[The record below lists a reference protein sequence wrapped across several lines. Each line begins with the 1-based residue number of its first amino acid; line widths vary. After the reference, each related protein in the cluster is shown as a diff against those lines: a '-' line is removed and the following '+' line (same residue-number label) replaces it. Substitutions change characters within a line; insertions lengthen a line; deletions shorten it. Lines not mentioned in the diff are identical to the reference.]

1 MFGKFSKKIKG
12 KKSKVEPSKVSLE
25 ETSAKEE
32 ESAVNVVIHVNE
44 KTSYEES
51 NAVDDEITNKV
62 EKVIEDL
69 QQAMSGEEQATEEEQ
84 APEEESKS
92 NAVVDEITTKVE
104 KVIEDIQQ
112 AVSGEEQED
121 QAVSG
126 EEEAPEEESKSFFL
140 QSKLIVMKV
149 GSILDR
155 SVDVTADK
163 IMFWQDEAAKE
174 EEEKKEESQ
183 DKEQKE
189 GEDEEFAHKVEVFVD
204 GVAIQTIRLTSA
216 GMEHLKT
223 FLTEF
228 LAQVQ
233 EDERYKDASEKALNF
248 WLVEKLTA
256 FFNTAKEQELAKDEN
271 QVASEPEE
279 PVVAAEE
286 ETSPEIDAS
295 TGVKSMIS
303 QWWPF
308 GNAGAEEMTPK
319 DDVRND
325 ETVKGAEVTT
335 EEARETV
342 EAALNPQ

>member
-1 MFGKFSKKIKG
+1 MFGFSKKN
-12 KKSKVEPSKVSLE
+12 
-25 ETSAKEE
+25 TSTTEE
-32 ESAVNVVIHVNE
+32 EPAINNVVIQVNG
-44 KTSYEES
+44 KTSYEEN
-51 NAVDDEITNKV
+51 NADAAEEVDVVDEGITTKV
-62 EKVIEDL
+62 QKVIEDL
-69 QQAMSGEEQATEEEQ
+69 QQAVSEATAEEEQ
-84 APEEESKS
+84 AP
-92 NAVVDEITTKVE
+92 T
-104 KVIEDIQQ
+104 
-112 AVSGEEQED
+112 
-121 QAVSG
+121 
-126 EEEAPEEESKSFFL
+126 EEESKSFFL
-140 QSKLIVMKV
+140 QSKLVIMKV

-155 SVDVTADK
+155 SVDVSADK
-163 IMFWQDEAAKE
+163 IMYWQSEAAKE

-189 GEDEEFAHKVEVFVD
+189 EEAEAVKEGEDEEFAHKVEVFVD
-204 GVAIQTIRLTSA
+204 GAAIQTIRLTSA
-216 GMEHLKT
+216 GMERLKT

-233 EDERYKDASEKALNF
+233 EDERYKDASEKVLNF

-286 ETSPEIDAS
+286 EETSPEIDAF

-308 GNAGAEEMTPK
+308 GNAEAEEITPE

-325 ETVKGAEVTT
+325 ETVEGVEMTA

-342 EAALNPQ
+342 VEAA

>member
-1 MFGKFSKKIKG
+1 
-12 KKSKVEPSKVSLE
+12 VSE
-25 ETSAKEE
+25 
-32 ESAVNVVIHVNE
+32 
-44 KTSYEES
+44 
-51 NAVDDEITNKV
+51 
-62 EKVIEDL
+62 
-69 QQAMSGEEQATEEEQ
+69 ATAEEEQ
-84 APEEESKS
+84 AP
-92 NAVVDEITTKVE
+92 T
-104 KVIEDIQQ
+104 
-112 AVSGEEQED
+112 
-121 QAVSG
+121 
-126 EEEAPEEESKSFFL
+126 EEESKSFFL
-140 QSKLIVMKV
+140 QSKLVIMKV

-155 SVDVTADK
+155 SVDVSADK
-163 IMFWQDEAAKE
+163 IMYWQSEAAKK

-183 DKEQKE
+183 DKEQKEEEAEAVKE

-204 GVAIQTIRLTSA
+204 GAAIQTIRLTSA
-216 GMEHLKT
+216 GMERLKT

-233 EDERYKDASEKALNF
+233 EDERYKDASEKVLNF

-286 ETSPEIDAS
+286 EETSPEIDAF

-308 GNAGAEEMTPK
+308 GNAEAEEITPE

-325 ETVKGAEVTT
+325 ETVEGVEMTA

-342 EAALNPQ
+342 VEAA

>member
-1 MFGKFSKKIKG
+1 M
-12 KKSKVEPSKVSLE
+12 E

-32 ESAVNVVIHVNE
+32 ESVINVVIQVNE
-44 KTSYEES
+44 KASYEES
-51 NAVDDEITNKV
+51 NADAAEEVDVVDEGITTKV
-62 EKVIEDL
+62 QKVIEDL
-69 QQAMSGEEQATEEEQ
+69 QQAVSEATAEEEQ
-84 APEEESKS
+84 AP
-92 NAVVDEITTKVE
+92 T
-104 KVIEDIQQ
+104 
-112 AVSGEEQED
+112 
-121 QAVSG
+121 
-126 EEEAPEEESKSFFL
+126 EEESKSFFL
-140 QSKLIVMKV
+140 QSKLVIMKV

-155 SVDVTADK
+155 SVDVSADK
-163 IMFWQDEAAKE
+163 IMYWQSEAAKE

-189 GEDEEFAHKVEVFVD
+189 EEAEVKEGEDEEFAHKVEVFVD
-204 GVAIQTIRLTSA
+204 GAAIQTIRLTSA

-233 EDERYKDASEKALNF
+233 EDERYKDASEKVLNF

-286 ETSPEIDAS
+286 EVETSPEIDAF

-308 GNAGAEEMTPK
+308 GNAEAEEITPE

-325 ETVKGAEVTT
+325 ETVEGVEVTA
-335 EEARETV
+335 EEARETTV
-342 EAALNPQ
+342 EAA

>member
-1 MFGKFSKKIKG
+1 MFGKFSKKTT
-12 KKSKVEPSKVSLE
+12 VSVE
-25 ETSAKEE
+25 ETSTKEE
-32 ESAVNVVIHVNE
+32 EPINVVIQVNA
-44 KTSYEES
+44 KASYEES
-51 NAVDDEITNKV
+51 NAASEEVDAVDEGITTKV
-62 EKVIEDL
+62 QKVIEDL
-69 QQAMSGEEQATEEEQ
+69 QQA
-84 APEEESKS
+84 
-92 NAVVDEITTKVE
+92 
-104 KVIEDIQQ
+104 
-112 AVSGEEQED
+112 VSGEE
-121 QAVSG
+121 ASA
-126 EEEAPEEESKSFFL
+126 APTEEEESKSFFL

-155 SVDVTADK
+155 SVDVSANK
-163 IMFWQDEAAKE
+163 IMYWQDEAAKE

-183 DKEQKE
+183 DEEQKE
-189 GEDEEFAHKVEVFVD
+189 EEAEVKEGDDEEFAHKVEVFVD
-204 GVAIQTIRLTSA
+204 GAAIQTIRLTSA

-233 EDERYKDASEKALNF
+233 EDERYKDASEKVLNF

-286 ETSPEIDAS
+286 EETSPEIDAF

-308 GNAGAEEMTPK
+308 GNAEAEENTPE

-325 ETVKGAEVTT
+325 ETVEGVEITA

-342 EAALNPQ
+342 EAA

>member
-1 MFGKFSKKIKG
+1 M
-12 KKSKVEPSKVSLE
+12 E

-32 ESAVNVVIHVNE
+32 DPAINVVIQVNE
-44 KTSYEES
+44 KASYEES
-51 NAVDDEITNKV
+51 NADAAEEVDVVDEGITTKV
-62 EKVIEDL
+62 QKVIEDL
-69 QQAMSGEEQATEEEQ
+69 QQAVSEATAEEEQ
-84 APEEESKS
+84 AP
-92 NAVVDEITTKVE
+92 T
-104 KVIEDIQQ
+104 
-112 AVSGEEQED
+112 
-121 QAVSG
+121 
-126 EEEAPEEESKSFFL
+126 EEESKSFFL
-140 QSKLIVMKV
+140 QSKLVIMKV

-155 SVDVTADK
+155 SVDVSADK
-163 IMFWQDEAAKE
+163 IMYWQSEAAKE

-189 GEDEEFAHKVEVFVD
+189 EEAEVKEGEDEEFAHKVEVFVD
-204 GVAIQTIRLTSA
+204 GAAIQTIRLTSA

-233 EDERYKDASEKALNF
+233 EDERYKDASEKVLNF

-279 PVVAAEE
+279 PVVAEE
-286 ETSPEIDAS
+286 EVETSPEIDAF

-308 GNAGAEEMTPK
+308 GNAEAEEMTPE

-325 ETVKGAEVTT
+325 ETVEGVEVTA
-335 EEARETV
+335 EEARETTV
-342 EAALNPQ
+342 EMA

>member
-1 MFGKFSKKIKG
+1 MFGKFSKKK
-12 KKSKVEPSKVSLE
+12 
-25 ETSAKEE
+25 TSTTEE
-32 ESAVNVVIHVNE
+32 ESVINSVVIQVNE
-44 KTSYEES
+44 KASYDAAEE
-51 NAVDDEITNKV
+51 VDVVDALTTKV
-62 EKVIEDL
+62 QKVIEDL
-69 QQAMSGEEQATEEEQ
+69 QQ
-84 APEEESKS
+84 
-92 NAVVDEITTKVE
+92 DL
-104 KVIEDIQQ
+104 QQ
-112 AVSGEEQED
+112 AVSAEEPT
-121 QAVSG
+121 
-126 EEEAPEEESKSFFL
+126 EEEVSKNFFL
-140 QSKLIVMKV
+140 QSKLAIMKV

-155 SVDVTADK
+155 SVDVSADK
-163 IMFWQDEAAKE
+163 IMYWQDEAAKG

-189 GEDEEFAHKVEVFVD
+189 EGGDEEFAHKVEVFVD
-204 GVAIQTIRLTSA
+204 GAAIQTIRLTSA

-233 EDERYKDASEKALNF
+233 EDERYKDASEKVLNF

-279 PVVAAEE
+279 PVVVAAEEE
-286 ETSPEIDAS
+286 ETSPEIDAF

-308 GNAGAEEMTPK
+308 GNAEAEEITPE

-325 ETVKGAEVTT
+325 ETVEGAQVTA
-335 EEARETV
+335 EEARETAV
-342 EAALNPQ
+342 EAAA

>member
-1 MFGKFSKKIKG
+1 M
-12 KKSKVEPSKVSLE
+12 E

-32 ESAVNVVIHVNE
+32 DPAINVVIQVNE
-44 KTSYEES
+44 KASYEES
-51 NAVDDEITNKV
+51 NADAAEEVDVVDEGITTKV
-62 EKVIEDL
+62 QKVIEDL
-69 QQAMSGEEQATEEEQ
+69 QQAVSEATAEEEQ
-84 APEEESKS
+84 AP
-92 NAVVDEITTKVE
+92 T
-104 KVIEDIQQ
+104 
-112 AVSGEEQED
+112 
-121 QAVSG
+121 
-126 EEEAPEEESKSFFL
+126 EEESKSFFL
-140 QSKLIVMKV
+140 QSKLVIMKV

-155 SVDVTADK
+155 SVDVSADK
-163 IMFWQDEAAKE
+163 IMYWQSEAAKE

-189 GEDEEFAHKVEVFVD
+189 EEAEVKEGEDEEFAHKVEVFVD
-204 GVAIQTIRLTSA
+204 GAAIQTIRLTSA

-233 EDERYKDASEKALNF
+233 EDERYKDASEKVLNF
-248 WLVEKLTA
+248 WLVQKLTA

-279 PVVAAEE
+279 PVVAEE
-286 ETSPEIDAS
+286 EVETSPEIDAF

-308 GNAGAEEMTPK
+308 GNAEAEEMTPE

-325 ETVKGAEVTT
+325 ETVEGVEVTA
-335 EEARETV
+335 EEARETTV
-342 EAALNPQ
+342 EAAWSCSRLVSAC

>member
-1 MFGKFSKKIKG
+1 MFGKFSKKTKD
-12 KKSKVEPSKVSLE
+12 SKE
-25 ETSAKEE
+25 ETSTKEE
-32 ESAVNVVIHVNE
+32 ESVINVDIQVNA
-44 KTSYEES
+44 KASYEES
-51 NAVDDEITNKV
+51 NADAAEEVDVVDEGITTKV
-62 EKVIEDL
+62 QKVIEHL
-69 QQAMSGEEQATEEEQ
+69 QQAVSEATAEEEQ
-84 APEEESKS
+84 AP
-92 NAVVDEITTKVE
+92 T
-104 KVIEDIQQ
+104 
-112 AVSGEEQED
+112 
-121 QAVSG
+121 
-126 EEEAPEEESKSFFL
+126 EEESKSFFL
-140 QSKLIVMKV
+140 QSKLVIMKV

-155 SVDVTADK
+155 SVDVSADK
-163 IMFWQDEAAKE
+163 IMYWQSEAAKE

-189 GEDEEFAHKVEVFVD
+189 EEAEAVKEGEDEEFAHKVEVFVD
-204 GVAIQTIRLTSA
+204 GAAIQTIRLTSA
-216 GMEHLKT
+216 GMERLKT

-233 EDERYKDASEKALNF
+233 EDERYKDASEKVLNF

-286 ETSPEIDAS
+286 EETSPEIDAF

-308 GNAGAEEMTPK
+308 GNAEAEEITPE

-325 ETVKGAEVTT
+325 ETVEGVEMTA

-342 EAALNPQ
+342 VEAA

>member
-1 MFGKFSKKIKG
+1 M
-12 KKSKVEPSKVSLE
+12 E

-32 ESAVNVVIHVNE
+32 DPAINVVIQVNE
-44 KTSYEES
+44 KASYEES
-51 NAVDDEITNKV
+51 NADAAEEVDVVDEGITTKV
-62 EKVIEDL
+62 QKVIEDL
-69 QQAMSGEEQATEEEQ
+69 QQAVSEATAEEEQ
-84 APEEESKS
+84 AP
-92 NAVVDEITTKVE
+92 T
-104 KVIEDIQQ
+104 
-112 AVSGEEQED
+112 
-121 QAVSG
+121 
-126 EEEAPEEESKSFFL
+126 EEESKSFFL
-140 QSKLIVMKV
+140 QSKLVIMKV

-155 SVDVTADK
+155 SVDVSADK
-163 IMFWQDEAAKE
+163 IMYWQSEAAKE

-189 GEDEEFAHKVEVFVD
+189 EEAEAVKEGEDEEFAHKVEVFVD
-204 GVAIQTIRLTSA
+204 GAAIQTIRLTSA

-233 EDERYKDASEKALNF
+233 EDERYKDASEKVLNF

-279 PVVAAEE
+279 PVVAEEE
-286 ETSPEIDAS
+286 ETSPEIDAF

-308 GNAGAEEMTPK
+308 GNAEAEEMTPE

-325 ETVKGAEVTT
+325 ETVEGVEVTA
-335 EEARETV
+335 EEARETTV
-342 EAALNPQ
+342 EMA

>member
-1 MFGKFSKKIKG
+1 M
-12 KKSKVEPSKVSLE
+12 E

-32 ESAVNVVIHVNE
+32 DPAINVVIQVNE
-44 KTSYEES
+44 KASYEES
-51 NAVDDEITNKV
+51 NADAAEEVDVVDEGITTKV
-62 EKVIEDL
+62 QKVIEDL
-69 QQAMSGEEQATEEEQ
+69 QQAVSEATAEEEQ
-84 APEEESKS
+84 AP
-92 NAVVDEITTKVE
+92 T
-104 KVIEDIQQ
+104 
-112 AVSGEEQED
+112 
-121 QAVSG
+121 
-126 EEEAPEEESKSFFL
+126 EEESKSFFL
-140 QSKLIVMKV
+140 QSKLVIMKV

-155 SVDVTADK
+155 SVDVSADK
-163 IMFWQDEAAKE
+163 IMYWQSEAAKE

-189 GEDEEFAHKVEVFVD
+189 EEAEAVKEGEDEEFAHKVEVFVD
-204 GVAIQTIRLTSA
+204 GAAIQTIRLTSA

-233 EDERYKDASEKALNF
+233 EDERYKDASEKVLNF
-248 WLVEKLTA
+248 WLVQKLTA

-279 PVVAAEE
+279 PVVAEEE
-286 ETSPEIDAS
+286 ETSPEIDAF

-308 GNAGAEEMTPK
+308 GNAEAEEMTPE

-325 ETVKGAEVTT
+325 ETVEGVEVTA

-342 EAALNPQ
+342 EAAWSCSRLVSAC

>member
-1 MFGKFSKKIKG
+1 M
-12 KKSKVEPSKVSLE
+12 E

-32 ESAVNVVIHVNE
+32 DPAINVVIQVNE
-44 KTSYEES
+44 KASYEES
-51 NAVDDEITNKV
+51 NADAAEEVDVVDEGITTKV
-62 EKVIEDL
+62 QKVIEDL
-69 QQAMSGEEQATEEEQ
+69 QQAVSEATAEEEQ
-84 APEEESKS
+84 AP
-92 NAVVDEITTKVE
+92 T
-104 KVIEDIQQ
+104 
-112 AVSGEEQED
+112 
-121 QAVSG
+121 
-126 EEEAPEEESKSFFL
+126 EEESKSFFL
-140 QSKLIVMKV
+140 QSKLVIMKV

-155 SVDVTADK
+155 SVDVSADK
-163 IMFWQDEAAKE
+163 IMYWQSEAAKE

-189 GEDEEFAHKVEVFVD
+189 EEAEAVKEGEDEEFAHKVEVFVD
-204 GVAIQTIRLTSA
+204 GAAIQTIRLTSA

-233 EDERYKDASEKALNF
+233 EDERYKDASEKVLNF
-248 WLVEKLTA
+248 WLVQKLTA

-279 PVVAAEE
+279 PVVAEE
-286 ETSPEIDAS
+286 EVETSPEIDAF

-308 GNAGAEEMTPK
+308 GNAEAEEMTPE

-325 ETVKGAEVTT
+325 ETVEGVEVTA
-335 EEARETV
+335 EEARETTV
-342 EAALNPQ
+342 EAA

>member
-1 MFGKFSKKIKG
+1 M
-12 KKSKVEPSKVSLE
+12 E
-25 ETSAKEE
+25 ETATKEE
-32 ESAVNVVIHVNE
+32 ESAINVVIQVNE
-44 KTSYEES
+44 KASYEES
-51 NAVDDEITNKV
+51 NADAAEEVDVVDEGITTKV
-62 EKVIEDL
+62 QKVIEDL
-69 QQAMSGEEQATEEEQ
+69 QQAVSEATAEEEQ
-84 APEEESKS
+84 AP
-92 NAVVDEITTKVE
+92 T
-104 KVIEDIQQ
+104 
-112 AVSGEEQED
+112 
-121 QAVSG
+121 
-126 EEEAPEEESKSFFL
+126 EEESKSFFL
-140 QSKLIVMKV
+140 QSKLVIMKV

-155 SVDVTADK
+155 SVDVSADK
-163 IMFWQDEAAKE
+163 IMYWQSEAAKE

-189 GEDEEFAHKVEVFVD
+189 EEAEVKEGEDEEFAHKVEVFVD
-204 GVAIQTIRLTSA
+204 GAAIQTIRLTSA

-233 EDERYKDASEKALNF
+233 EDERYKDASEKVLNF

-271 QVASEPEE
+271 QVASEREE
-279 PVVAAEE
+279 PVVAEE
-286 ETSPEIDAS
+286 GETSPEIDAF

-308 GNAGAEEMTPK
+308 GNAEAEEMTPE

-325 ETVKGAEVTT
+325 ETVEGVEVTA

-342 EAALNPQ
+342 EAAWSCSRLVSAC

>member
-1 MFGKFSKKIKG
+1 
-12 KKSKVEPSKVSLE
+12 
-25 ETSAKEE
+25 
-32 ESAVNVVIHVNE
+32 
-44 KTSYEES
+44 
-51 NAVDDEITNKV
+51 
-62 EKVIEDL
+62 
-69 QQAMSGEEQATEEEQ
+69 
-84 APEEESKS
+84 
-92 NAVVDEITTKVE
+92 
-104 KVIEDIQQ
+104 
-112 AVSGEEQED
+112 
-121 QAVSG
+121 
-126 EEEAPEEESKSFFL
+126 
-140 QSKLIVMKV
+140 MKV

-155 SVDVTADK
+155 SVDVSANK
-163 IMFWQDEAAKE
+163 IMYWQDEAAKE

-189 GEDEEFAHKVEVFVD
+189 EEAEVKEGDDEEFAHKVEVFVD
-204 GVAIQTIRLTSA
+204 GAAIQTIRLTSA
-216 GMEHLKT
+216 GMERLKT

-233 EDERYKDASEKALNF
+233 EDERYKDASEKVLNF

-286 ETSPEIDAS
+286 EEETSPEIDAF

-308 GNAGAEEMTPK
+308 GNAEVEAEENTLE

-325 ETVKGAEVTT
+325 ETVEGVEVTA
-335 EEARETV
+335 EARETV
-342 EAALNPQ
+342 EAA

>member
-1 MFGKFSKKIKG
+1 MFGKFSKKTKD
-12 KKSKVEPSKVSLE
+12 SKE
-25 ETSAKEE
+25 ETSTTEE
-32 ESAVNVVIHVNE
+32 ESAINNVDIQVNA
-44 KTSYEES
+44 KASYEES
-51 NAVDDEITNKV
+51 NADAAEEVDVVDEGITTKV
-62 EKVIEDL
+62 QKVIEDL
-69 QQAMSGEEQATEEEQ
+69 QQAVSEATAEEEQ
-84 APEEESKS
+84 AP
-92 NAVVDEITTKVE
+92 T
-104 KVIEDIQQ
+104 
-112 AVSGEEQED
+112 
-121 QAVSG
+121 
-126 EEEAPEEESKSFFL
+126 EEESKSFFL
-140 QSKLIVMKV
+140 QSKLVIMKV

-155 SVDVTADK
+155 SVDVSADK
-163 IMFWQDEAAKE
+163 IMYWQSEAAKE

-189 GEDEEFAHKVEVFVD
+189 EEAEAVKEGEDEEFAHKVEVFVD
-204 GVAIQTIRLTSA
+204 GAAIQTIRLTSA
-216 GMEHLKT
+216 GMERLKT

-233 EDERYKDASEKALNF
+233 EDERYKDASEKVLNF

-271 QVASEPEE
+271 QVASDPEE

-286 ETSPEIDAS
+286 EETSPEIDAF

-308 GNAGAEEMTPK
+308 GNAEAEEITPE

-325 ETVKGAEVTT
+325 ETVEGVEMTA

-342 EAALNPQ
+342 VEAA